1 MLEGVSEERIHAMT
15 PQELRWLDNLKKAFY
30 ESDQSFRS
38 GAPQDQCLEELCKA
52 IDTAKTLQR

>member
-1 MLEGVSEERIHAMT
+1 MLEGVSEERIQAMT

-38 GAPQDQCLEELCKA
+38 GGAPGSVSRR
-52 IDTAKTLQR
+52 TL